1 MPIVAYRPLIS
12 RLQEEFAERLNPSNR
27 KLRGSDQTS
36 FDQSFIKRHRTA
48 NCVSDWI
55 ELSRE
60 LEKELIESIPSAEAN
75 EAIILL
81 LRSESPTVAN
91 AALENPSDAVKEL
104 ARQHLKEFTEAGD
117 PFSQAILEGR
127 EIP

>member
-12 RLQEEFAERLNPSNR
+12 RLQEEFAERLNPSIR
-27 KLRGSDQTS
+27 KLRGTDQTS
-36 FDQSFIKRHRTA
+36 FDQRFIERHRA
-48 NCVSDWI
+48 AKSVSDLV

-60 LEKELIESIPSAEAN
+60 IEKKLIEFLPSAEAN

-81 LRSESPTVAN
+81 LRSESPTVAI
-91 AALENPSDAVKEL
+91 AALENHSDAVKEL
-104 ARQHLKEFTEAGD
+104 ARQHLKEFAEAGD